1 VEVKKMAVLLS
12 EEDRKYL
19 TELFQKELKS
29 EIKILFFK
37 SDNKDECQYC
47 DVTQQIL
54 GELSELNE
62 KINVEIHDFN
72 AEKELAEKYKLEM
85 IPAIVMLD
93 SKDNDMRIRFYGVPS
108 GYEFS
113 TLIEDVIA
121 TSKGG
126 EVELS
131 SATLEALEDLDRP
144 IKLQVFVTPT
154 CPYCPKAVLT
164 AQKLAMKSSFIQGE
178 MVEANEFPELSMK
191 YNVSSVP
198 HIIINE
204 GEGEF
209 VGALPE
215 DAFVEQIMNVVKE
228 GGGI

>member
-1 VEVKKMAVLLS
+1 MAALLS

-19 TELFQKELKS
+19 IDLFEKELKS
-29 EIKILFFK
+29 EVKILFFK

-47 DVTQQIL
+47 
-54 GELSELNE
+54 ELTRQMLDELAE
-62 KINVEIHDFN
+62 TSKYINVETHDIN
-72 AEKELAEKYKLEM
+72 ESELVDKYDVEM
-85 IPAIVMLD
+85 VPAILMLD
-93 SKDNDMRIRFYGVPS
+93 KDGNDMRIRFYGIPS

-121 TSKGG
+121 VSKGG

-131 SATLEALEDLDRP
+131 QKTLDALNELERP
-144 IKLQVFVTPT
+144 LKLQVFVTPT
-154 CPYCPKAVLT
+154 CPYCPRAVAM
-164 AQKLAMKSSFIQGE
+164 AQKLAMKSPYIKGE

-204 GEGEF
+204 GAGEF

-215 DAFVEQIMNVVKE
+215 DAFVDQVMSVAK
-228 GGGI
+228 GA

>member
-1 VEVKKMAVLLS
+1 MAALLS

-19 TELFQKELKS
+19 VDLFGKELES
-29 EIKILFFK
+29 EVKILFFK

-47 DVTQQIL
+47 DITQQML
-54 GELSELNE
+54 DELAETNE
-62 KINVEIHDFN
+62 KINVETHDFN
-72 AEKELAEKYKLEM
+72 NESELVEKYRVEM
-85 IPAIVMLD
+85 VPAILMLD
-93 SKDNDMRIRFYGVPS
+93 KDGNDMRIRFYGVPS

-121 TSKGG
+121 VSKGG
-126 EVELS
+126 KVDLS
-131 SATLEALEDLDRP
+131 PKTLEILEEVDRP
-144 IKLQVFVTPT
+144 LKIQVFVTPT
-154 CPYCPKAVLT
+154 CPYCPRAVAM
-164 AQKLAMKSSFIQGE
+164 AQKLAMKSKYIQGE

-204 GEGEF
+204 GAGEF

-215 DAFVEQIMNVVKE
+215 DAFVEQVMSVVK
-228 GGGI
+228 GV

>member
-1 VEVKKMAVLLS
+1 MAALLS
-12 EEDRKYL
+12 EEDKKYL
-19 TELFQKELKS
+19 IDLFHKEMS
-29 EIKILFFK
+29 SDVKILFFK

-47 DVTQQIL
+47 DITQQIL
-54 GELSELNE
+54 EELAELSE
-62 KINVEIHDFN
+62 KINVEIHDFDTDKN
-72 AEKELAEKYKLEM
+72 AAEKYKLEM

-93 SKDNDMRIRFYGVPS
+93 EQGNDMRIRFYGVPS

-126 EVELS
+126 KVELS
-131 SATLEALEDLDRP
+131 PTTLEILKELDRP

-154 CPYCPKAVLT
+154 CPYCPKAVSM
-164 AQKLAMKSSFIQGE
+164 AQKLAMKSPFIQGE
-178 MVEANEFPELSMK
+178 MVEANEFPELSMR

-198 HIIINE
+198 HIIIND

-215 DAFVEQIMNVVKE
+215 DAFVEQVMSVVKQA
-228 GGGI
+228 

>member
-1 VEVKKMAVLLS
+1 MAALLS

-19 TELFQKELKS
+19 VDLFGKELES
-29 EIKILFFK
+29 EVKILFFK

-47 DVTQQIL
+47 DITQQML
-54 GELSELNE
+54 DELAETSE
-62 KINVEIHDFN
+62 KINVETHDFN
-72 AEKELAEKYKLEM
+72 NESELVEKYRVEM
-85 IPAIVMLD
+85 VPAILMLD
-93 SKDNDMRIRFYGVPS
+93 KDGNDMRIRFYGVPS

-121 TSKGG
+121 VSKGG
-126 EVELS
+126 KVDLS
-131 SATLEALEDLDRP
+131 PKTLEILEEVDRP
-144 IKLQVFVTPT
+144 LKIQVFVTPT
-154 CPYCPKAVLT
+154 CPYCPRAVAM
-164 AQKLAMKSSFIQGE
+164 AQKLAMKSKYIQGE

-204 GEGEF
+204 GAGEF

-215 DAFVEQIMNVVKE
+215 DAFVEQVMSVVK
-228 GGGI
+228 GV

>member
-1 VEVKKMAVLLS
+1 MAALLS

-19 TELFQKELKS
+19 IDLFHKELKS
-29 EIKILFFK
+29 EVKILLFK

-47 DVTQQIL
+47 GVTQQIL
-54 GELSELNE
+54 EELAEVNE
-62 KINVEIHDFN
+62 KISVEIHDFN
-72 AEKELAEKYKLEM
+72 EERELVEKYKLEM
-85 IPAIVMLD
+85 MPAIVMLD
-93 SKDNDMRIRFYGVPS
+93 AQGNDMRIRFYGVPS

-131 SATLEALEDLDRP
+131 PTTLETLKNLDRP

-154 CPYCPKAVLT
+154 CPYCPKAVSM
-164 AQKLAMKSSFIQGE
+164 AQKLAMKSPFVQGE

-215 DAFVEQIMNVVKE
+215 DAFVEQIMSVVK
-228 GGGI
+228 GV

>member
-1 VEVKKMAVLLS
+1 MAVLLS

>member
-1 VEVKKMAVLLS
+1 MALLLS

-164 AQKLAMKSSFIQGE
+164 AQKLAMKSPFIQGE